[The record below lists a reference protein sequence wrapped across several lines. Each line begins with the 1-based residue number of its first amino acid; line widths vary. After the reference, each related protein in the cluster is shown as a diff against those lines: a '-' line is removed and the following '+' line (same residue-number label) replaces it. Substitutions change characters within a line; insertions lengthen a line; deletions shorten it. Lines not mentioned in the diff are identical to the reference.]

1 MSKINVYS
9 EIGRLKKV
17 MLHRP
22 GDEIDGVIPQTMP
35 RHLFDDIP
43 WKKGAQYEHDC
54 FADILRSEGTE
65 VVYIED
71 LFRESFDREG
81 SRGAFLERF
90 LDVHGIH
97 NGHLRGQL
105 AEYLLSLDARAMAD
119 KIMAGVR
126 KGDIGERGAADFCR
140 FFPDAEYE
148 LYYTEPLANLYYTR
162 DPGSS
167 IGRGMSFHNMEKL
180 GRELETVVW
189 QHIFCNHPDFA
200 DGDTPMWLS
209 NESPF
214 GIEGGDIAVLSKDV
228 IAIGSSLRTRPEAI
242 EQLARNILPRD
253 SFKKVLAFTIPHDRK
268 FMHLDTVLTMI
279 DYDKFT
285 IHPGIEATLN
295 VFEISLGR
303 DGELVYKDRSAPV
316 EKVLAGT
323 LGLDSVQVFRCAG
336 GSYIDAEREQWNDGT
351 NTRAIAPGTVV
362 TYSRNEVTNELLEK
376 HGIRVLQM
384 PCGELSRGRGGPRC
398 MSMPLVRED
407 ITF

>member
-9 EIGRLKKV
+9 EIGKLKKV
-17 MLHRP
+17 LLHRP

-54 FADILRSEGTE
+54 FADILRREGAE
-65 VVYIED
+65 VIYIED
-71 LFRESFDREG
+71 LFRDSFNEER
-81 SRGAFLERF
+81 SRERF
-90 LDVHGIH
+90 IGKFLDRHGIH

-105 AEYLLSLDARAMAD
+105 TEYLLDLEPAAMAD

-126 KGDIGERGAADFCR
+126 KSDIGARKRADFSG
-140 FFPDAEYE
+140 FFQEEEHE

-180 GRELETVVW
+180 GRDLETVVW
-189 QHIFCNHPDFA
+189 QHIFENNPDFA
-200 DGDTPMWLS
+200 DEDTPKWLDNS
-209 NESPF
+209 SPF
-214 GIEGGDIAVLSKDV
+214 GIEGGDIAILSKEV
-228 IAIGSSLRTRPEAI
+228 IGIGCSLRTQPEAI
-242 EQLARNILPRD
+242 EQLARNVLPGD
-253 SFKKVLAFTIPHDRK
+253 TFKKVLAFTIPKDRK

-279 DYDKFT
+279 DHDKFT
-285 IHPGIEATLN
+285 IHPGIEKTLN
-295 VFEISLGR
+295 IFEISLGKG
-303 DGELVYKDRSAPV
+303 GELIYKDRSDAV
-316 EKVLAGT
+316 EKALAKA
-323 LGLDSVQVFRCAG
+323 LNLDSVQVLRCAG
-336 GSYIDAEREQWNDGT
+336 GSFIDSEREQWNDGT
-351 NTRAIAPGTVV
+351 NTLAIAPGTVV

-376 HGIRVLQM
+376 NGIRVLQM

-407 ITF
+407 I